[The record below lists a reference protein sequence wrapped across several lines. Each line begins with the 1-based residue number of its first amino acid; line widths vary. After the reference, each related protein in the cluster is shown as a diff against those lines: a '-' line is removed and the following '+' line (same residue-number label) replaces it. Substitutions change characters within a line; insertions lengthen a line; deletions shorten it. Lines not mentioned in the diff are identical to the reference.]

1 MIVFVL
7 LGTVLVAKIV
17 NDVSEIFLERASAQV
32 DDTLHRMED
41 MLFTHGHRHHICPAK
56 LHRLVSAVLILGAF
70 LLVWTLFFGL
80 YEHCTCS
87 YGYTAVEGCVDERC
101 TETGGTTKTFLDAF
115 YMAVI
120 TFSTVGFGDYTPDT
134 NLGRLVGLQ
143 LVTRKVSLCDRQLWD
158 EVSVIA
164 VICIA

>member
-1 MIVFVL
+1 M
-7 LGTVLVAKIV
+7 
-17 NDVSEIFLERASAQV
+17 
-32 DDTLHRMED
+32 
-41 MLFTHGHRHHICPAK
+41 
-56 LHRLVSAVLILGAF
+56 
-70 LLVWTLFFGL
+70 
-80 YEHCTCS
+80 
-87 YGYTAVEGCVDERC
+87 DERC